1 MTLFLGID
9 LGASS
14 VKACLLYADGKSVER
29 RALVRAR
36 VQTHHF
42 KASHHIKASHSEQ
55 DPADWRHAMARALA
69 QLNET
74 HASDMAKLQ
83 GISFSGG
90 AHIGVLCDAKGQPL
104 RRAIMWDDQR
114 AATIA
119 AELADKGTVEA
130 LTGNRP
136 NATWTLPQL
145 IWLGQHEPAV
155 LAKTE
160 RLYFAKDW
168 LRAQLTDD
176 FSSDATEAVGSMM
189 ADKNGA
195 WHPELQAMSGLAE
208 ATFAPLLAPTDKAG
222 DVTPASARAF
232 GLPEGV
238 PVYQGAIDTSMEWLC
253 AGEQSDDMASL
264 KLASAGVVAFTSAK
278 PTSFAPV
285 SFYPHIVPRLHYHAA
300 GMSDCMGAI
309 DWVRQ
314 TLTPQLGPSEFTQ
327 AASQAPMGAD
337 GLLFY
342 PYLSGARAP
351 FWDAS
356 LSAQMHGLTRG
367 HSSSAIARAAYEGVG
382 HVLTAIWQD
391 MTQRL
396 GQTPTSLS
404 VLGGGSQA
412 AFFCQIL
419 ADMLNVELRA
429 GSESDCAFA
438 TALLA
443 ATSQGVLDTV
453 SQAAHVAYQ
462 PSAQFT
468 PDKEAHAGY
477 ALLHEN
483 FMSRHRV
490 SGDKS

>member
-1 MTLFLGID
+1 MTVFLGID

-14 VKACLLYADGKSVER
+14 VKACLLYADGRSLER
-29 RALVRAR
+29 RDLVRAN
-36 VQTHHF
+36 VKTYPLE
-42 KASHHIKASHSEQ
+42 AGHSEQ
-55 DPADWRHAMARALA
+55 DPAIWRQAMAEALA
-69 QLNET
+69 QLNEA
-74 HASDMAKLQ
+74 HGDDMAKLQ

-90 AHIGVLCDAKGQPL
+90 AHIGVLCDAKAQPL
-104 RRAIMWDDQR
+104 RNAIMWDDQR
-114 AATIA
+114 GAAIA
-119 AELADKGTVEA
+119 AELAASGEVEA
-130 LTGNRP
+130 ITGNRP

-145 IWLGQHEPAV
+145 IWLGQHEPD
-155 LAKTE
+155 LMAKTE

-168 LRAQLTDD
+168 LRAQLTNT

-189 ADKNGA
+189 ANKNGT
-195 WHPELQAMSGLAE
+195 WNRELQARSGLPETA
-208 ATFAPLLAPTDKAG
+208 FAPLLAPMDKAG
-222 DVTPASARAF
+222 EVTPASAQEF

-253 AGEQSDDMASL
+253 AGQQAEDMASL
-264 KLASAGVVAFTSAK
+264 KLASAGVLALTSAN
-278 PTSFAPV
+278 TQSFAPV
-285 SFYPHIVPRLHYHAA
+285 SFYPHIVSGLHYHAA

-314 TLTPQLGPSEFTQ
+314 TLTPNLSPSEFSQ

-337 GLLFY
+337 ELLFY

-356 LSAQMHGLTRG
+356 LSAQMRGLTRG
-367 HSSSAIARAAYEGVG
+367 HTSSAIARAAYEGVG
-382 HVLTAIWQD
+382 HVLNAIWQD

-396 GQTPTSLS
+396 GHTPTSLN

-412 AFFCQIL
+412 SFFCQIL

-443 ATSQGVLDTV
+443 ATAQGEFESL

-468 PDKEAHAGY
+468 PDKQAHAGY
-477 ALLHEN
+477 ASLHDK
-483 FMSRHRV
+483 FMSRHQTSSKARTNR
-490 SGDKS
+490 